1 MDNIG
6 EVIFAVMA
14 LLFAVFAGIKRFFE
28 GKDVERRSRESDWT
42 ADDLPEETRRMLFGE
57 PAATTARPAQ
67 PKHNPDPF
75 VEARDIFKEV
85 RRQIEVQTAR
95 PKQGAPRPQAPPPV
109 PQQSAPMARPAHPQQ
124 PQFRPQQQPQ
134 RSPQPQRPPSQP
146 RHVQTQRPVAPPAQ
160 PPRMVPQQSQG
171 AMQRQQQTDERRY
184 AQQQR
189 RQPTRPVV
197 PLREPDEGP
206 TMPVS
211 RARQERPRAKP
222 IRRRGHWIAGPED
235 LRRGIVLSEIL
246 GPPRA
251 MREHEI

>member
-6 EVIFAVMA
+6 EVIFAVMF
-14 LLFAVFAGIKRFFE
+14 LLFTVFAAIKRNME

-42 ADDLPEETRRMLFGE
+42 AEDLPEETRRMLFGGPTT
-57 PAATTARPAQ
+57 PAAKPAQ

-75 VEARDIFKEV
+75 VEVRDIFNEM
-85 RRQIEVQTAR
+85 RRQIEVQTAK
-95 PKQGAPRPQAPPPV
+95 PKQGAPRPQTPPPV
-109 PQQSAPMARPAHPQQ
+109 PQQSAPMSRPAHPQQ

-134 RSPQPQRPPSQP
+134 RSPQPQP

-189 RQPTRPVV
+189 RQPTRPMV
-197 PLREPDEGP
+197 PLRDPDEGP
-206 TMPVS
+206 TMPVP
-211 RARQERPRAKP
+211 RATQERPRAKP
-222 IRRRGHWIAGPED
+222 VRRRGRWIAGPED
-235 LRRGIVLSEIL
+235 LRRGIVLAEIL
-246 GPPRA
+246 GPPKS
-251 MREHEI
+251 MQEG